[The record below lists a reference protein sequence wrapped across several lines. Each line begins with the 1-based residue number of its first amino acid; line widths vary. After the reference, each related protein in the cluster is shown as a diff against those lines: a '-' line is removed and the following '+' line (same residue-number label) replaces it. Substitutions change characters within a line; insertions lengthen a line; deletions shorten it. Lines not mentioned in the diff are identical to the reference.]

1 MRRGPVVLRLLV
13 AAIVLFAAW
22 SGDAFAQGLQK
33 PIHNYMF
40 AHFEENAITFPS
52 GDSTGFVRFF
62 RKLDTLL
69 FFGEGD
75 VNIVH
80 IGGSHVQSGTFPNR
94 MRRNLLAM
102 RYGIEGGRG
111 VVFPFSVAKSNTPSS
126 YYSSYTG
133 KWKAYRNSQPK
144 TPLRMGLT
152 GMAASTSDP
161 SATVTIVSRER
172 NPMGS
177 PYDFRF
183 DRVQVLG
190 RSDSDTLVPVVHLD
204 TLTLLPASH
213 DPDRDLY
220 EFVLPSLTDSLVLG
234 TSGVPGEWNLTGIV
248 LDHGRPG
255 LTYHGIG
262 VNGASLNSYFKCEDF
277 ERDLALLKP
286 DLIIFAIGIN
296 DANTPNFNKERFV
309 SNYIQMVD
317 MALRVAPDCA
327 ILFVTNNDSF
337 RRSRRSYYL
346 NQNGPVVQDAFYG
359 LARRYDAGIWDLFR
373 IMGGLNSMK
382 QWESAGLANR
392 DKIHFT
398 ESGYILIGDLLYNAL
413 LDRYLEHL
421 KSTSSKNDSSR

>member
-1 MRRGPVVLRLLV
+1 MSGRLKSLMVLSATVLL
-13 AAIVLFAAW
+13 AGWCNEAI
-22 SGDAFAQGLQK
+22 AQSLHK
-33 PIHNYMF
+33 PIPNYMF
-40 AHFEENAITFPS
+40 THFDENAITFPS
-52 GDSTGFVRFF
+52 GDSTDFVRFF
-62 RKLDTLL
+62 RKLDTL
-69 FFGEGD
+69 FFLGEGD

-80 IGGSHVQSGTFPNR
+80 IGGSHVQSGTFSNR
-94 MRRNLLAM
+94 MRRNLLSM

-111 VVFPFSVAKSNTPSS
+111 VVFPFSVAKSNTPTS
-126 YYSSYTG
+126 YFSSYTG
-133 KWKAYRNSQPK
+133 KWAACRNSQPK

-177 PYDFRF
+177 PHDFRF

-190 RSDSDTLVPVVHLD
+190 RSDSDTLVPVDHLD
-204 TLTLLPASH
+204 TLTLWPLSH

-220 EFVLPSLTDSLVLG
+220 EFELPSLTDSLVLG

-248 LDHGRPG
+248 LDHSRPG

-317 MALRVAPDCA
+317 MARRVAPDCA

-398 ESGYILIGDLLYNAL
+398 EGGYILIGDLLYNAL

-421 KSTSSKNDSSR
+421 KSTSSKNNSFR

>member
-1 MRRGPVVLRLLV
+1 MRGMQKTVRVIMVAVVLLSTWCSNAL
-13 AAIVLFAAW
+13 
-22 SGDAFAQGLQK
+22 AQSLHK
-33 PIHNYMF
+33 PIPNYMF
-40 AHFEENAITFPS
+40 AHFEENAINFPS
-52 GDSTGFVRFF
+52 GDSTAFVRFF
-62 RKLDTLL
+62 NKLDTLL
-69 FFGEGD
+69 FLGEGD

-80 IGGSHVQSGTFPNR
+80 IGGSHVQSGTFSNR
-94 MRRNLLAM
+94 MRRNLLSM

-111 VVFPFSVAKSNTPSS
+111 VVFPFSVAKSNTPTS
-126 YYSSYTG
+126 YYSSYTD
-133 KWKAYRNSQPK
+133 KWIACRNSQPK

-177 PYDFRF
+177 PHDFRF

-213 DPDRDLY
+213 DPDKDLY

-413 LDRYLEHL
+413 LNRYLEHL
-421 KSTSSKNDSSR
+421 KSTSLKNDNSR